1 MEIDFFHLTERYNYH
16 KVEALRLMD
25 LKERYTDARILEL
38 ARVMLGNS
46 SAEVSVDAIKVVTQI
61 KHDIFS
67 TQFIHTFHRT
77 FGKLH
82 DDIIK

>member
-1 MEIDFFHLTERYNYH
+1 
-16 KVEALRLMD
+16 MD

-38 ARVMLGNS
+38 ARVMLGNPS
-46 SAEVSVDAIKVVTQI
+46 TEASTEVAKIITQI

-67 TQFIHTFHRT
+67 TQFTHTFHRA

-82 DDIIK
+82 DDIMK

>member
-1 MEIDFFHLTERYNYH
+1 
-16 KVEALRLMD
+16 MD

-46 SAEVSVDAIKVVTQI
+46 FGEASVDAMKIISQI

-67 TQFIHTFHRT
+67 TQFMHSFHRA

-82 DDIIK
+82 DDIMK